1 MLTIN
6 KDNDFLLFLEHLKLL
21 KEKLVF
27 IAVKDTIGFKI
38 SDAQY
43 ELLNSFGLNKLNENR
58 RETGHWK
65 SYISVIDDGNTIYE
79 EISGVH
85 EDMIFNQCLYG
96 YDISIY
102 SSPLCQA
109 NCCSVMING
118 KEYAVNKRGLNF
130 VVLDKNSGRIEESSA
145 FDTHAENIPC
155 YRDEEKRIIQID
167 SKNQNK
173 QSILLNNINEV
184 RHNLNIKTILGSSY
198 EALIT
203 QYTSRIKI
211 RFFYWGAYVLWLGL
225 RTVAEEFAKDDR
237 FDVLVVNENTY
248 FYEKKEQALQESNV
262 KHIIDSKY
270 KIDDDCPDIAVYNTP
285 SFYRK
290 FQSLWIPK
298 LNIHIPS
305 VIIDGLCS
313 SNEQSVF
320 LDSLG
325 ETVEWRDYC
334 IVEKNIYD
342 ACVRRGYRNILP
354 MGNPKIDII
363 VSQKRNKKE
372 LPDDWK
378 KLSGRK
384 TVLWA
389 FDHNW
394 NTAGCTF
401 DLYIK
406 DMLALFV
413 GMDAGLIIRP
423 HVSYLYELVRNHLM
437 EETDLELLRLF
448 CKNSKN
454 IVWDETLDYSYAYS
468 IADAVITDIN
478 CGISISALP
487 LDIPVAVLERY
498 DGNHCEPLYPEVY
511 QSLYK
516 ICSLEDLEKFTDMV
530 AKEEHPMKQQQ
541 NEVRDKYIANV
552 DGKNGQR
559 IKDFIVK
566 SYFERIIDET
576 ER

>member
-1 MLTIN
+1 M
-6 KDNDFLLFLEHLKLL
+6 DNNFLLFLEHLKLL

-27 IAVKDTIGFKI
+27 IAAKDTIGFKI
-38 SDAQY
+38 SDEQY
-43 ELLNSFGLNKLNENR
+43 ELLNGFGLNKLNENR
-58 RETGHWK
+58 RETGHWRG
-65 SYISVIDDGNTIYE
+65 YISVIDDGNVIYE

-85 EDMIFNQCLYG
+85 EDMIFNQSLYG
-96 YDISIY
+96 YDISLY

-109 NCCSVMING
+109 NCCSMMING
-118 KEYAVNKRGLNF
+118 KEYAVNQRGLNF
-130 VVLDKNSGRIEESSA
+130 VVLDKNSGRIEESVA

-155 YRDEEKRIIQID
+155 YRDEEKRIIRIN
-167 SKNQNK
+167 SKKQNK
-173 QSILLNNINEV
+173 KSILLNNINEV

-198 EALIT
+198 NALIT
-203 QYTSRIKI
+203 QYTNRIKI
-211 RFFYWGAYVLWLGL
+211 RFFYWGSYVLWLGL

-237 FDVLVVNENTY
+237 FDVLVVNAKV
-248 FYEKKEQALQESNV
+248 FLYEKKAQVLQESNV
-262 KHIIDSKY
+262 KFMLDSEY
-270 KIDDDCPDIAVYNTP
+270 KFNEDCPDIAVYNLP
-285 SFYRK
+285 SFYK
-290 FQSLWIPK
+290 EIQSQWMPK

-305 VIIDGLCS
+305 GIINGNWS
-313 SNEQSVF
+313 SNEQSDF
-320 LDSLG
+320 LNKLG
-325 ETVEWRDYC
+325 KGTEQRDFC

-342 ACVRRGYRNILP
+342 ACAQKVDSNILP

-363 VSQKRNKKE
+363 VSQKNNKKE
-372 LPDDWK
+372 LPNDWK
-378 KLSGRK
+378 KLNGK
-384 TVLWA
+384 KVILWA

-394 NTAGCTF
+394 NTVSCTF

-406 DMLALFV
+406 FMLELFARI
-413 GMDAGLIIRP
+413 DERLIIRP
-423 HVSYLYELVRNHLM
+423 HANYLQELIKNHLM
-437 EETDLELLRLF
+437 EENDLELIRLF

-516 ICSLEDLEKFTDMV
+516 IRSLEDLEKFTDMV
-530 AKEEHPMKQQQ
+530 AREEHPMKQQQ
-541 NEVRDKYIANV
+541 NDVRDKYIANV
-552 DGKNGQR
+552 DGKNGKR

-566 SYFERIIDET
+566 SYFERISQ
-576 ER
+576 